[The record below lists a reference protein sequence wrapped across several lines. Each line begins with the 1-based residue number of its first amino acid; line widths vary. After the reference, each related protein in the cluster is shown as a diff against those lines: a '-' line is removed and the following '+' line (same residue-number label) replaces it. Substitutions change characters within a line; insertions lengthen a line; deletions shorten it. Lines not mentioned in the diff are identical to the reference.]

1 VLRKQIQ
8 FLKHVLFRIL
18 DDGQVWKPGSTKWRN
33 LIDNVVNW
41 TVIKEE
47 VLGNLMTLVL
57 FL

>member
-1 VLRKQIQ
+1 MLG
-8 FLKHVLFRIL
+8 
-18 DDGQVWKPGSTKWRN
+18 DGQVQKPGSTKWRY

-47 VLGNLMTLVL
+47 FLGNLMTLLL